1 MIRCSPAS
9 SFMLKPAVLS
19 VVLMA
24 SATKRKSRVLGS
36 SEKFVTVSSLRN
48 ALVSTITGRVCPIL
62 PSSQLAATGK
72 MNDPSE
78 LAWSLIT
85 P

>member
-1 MIRCSPAS
+1 
-9 SFMLKPAVLS
+9 MLKAAALS
-19 VVLMA
+19 PVSIP
-24 SATKRKSRVLGS
+24 SATNWKSRVLTS
-36 SEKFVTVSSLRN
+36 PEKFVTVSSLVN

-62 PSSQLAATGK
+62 PSSELAATGK

>member
-1 MIRCSPAS
+1 
-9 SFMLKPAVLS
+9 MLKAAVLS
-19 VVLMA
+19 SPSIP
-24 SATKRKSRVLGS
+24 SATNWKSSVLGS

-48 ALVSTITGRVCPIL
+48 SLVSTITGRVWPAV
-62 PSSQLAATGK
+62 PSSELAATGK

-78 LAWSLIT
+78 FAWSLIT

>member
-1 MIRCSPAS
+1 
-9 SFMLKPAVLS
+9 MLKPAALPAAS
-19 VVLMA
+19 IP
-24 SATKRKSRVLGS
+24 SATNWKSSFLAS

-48 ALVSTITGRVCPIL
+48 ALVSTMTGRVCPAV
-62 PSSQLAATGK
+62 PASELAVTGK

>member
-1 MIRCSPAS
+1 
-9 SFMLKPAVLS
+9 MLKAAVLPAAS
-19 VVLMA
+19 IP
-24 SATKRKSRVLGS
+24 SATNWKSSLLAA
-36 SEKFVTVSSLRN
+36 SEKFVTVSSLVN

-72 MNDPSE
+72 TNEPSE

>member
-1 MIRCSPAS
+1 MR
-9 SFMLKPAVLS
+9 KVAVLS
-19 VVLMA
+19 SA
-24 SATKRKSRVLGS
+24 SIPSATNWKSRVLGS
-36 SEKFVTVSSLRN
+36 SEKLVTVSSLMN
-48 ALVSTITGRVCPIL
+48 SLVSTITGRVWPVL
-62 PSSQLAATGK
+62 SASELAVTGK